1 MTNTTNTAAASSAA
15 ETKKCT
21 YCGKPI
27 ETLEKRE
34 IIYRGY
40 DSVRRKQ
47 VVKKESMDFCTPQC
61 GGNYQMGC
69 EG

>member
-1 MTNTTNTAAASSAA
+1 MNQETAAAPVVK
-15 ETKKCT
+15 TCP

-27 ETLEKRE
+27 DTPVVRKIFDRA
-34 IIYRGY
+34 Y
-40 DSVRRKQ
+40 DHVRRKQ
-47 VVKKESMDFCTPQC
+47 YVRERDVEFCSPQC

>member
-1 MTNTTNTAAASSAA
+1 MTTNTTDP
-15 ETKKCT
+15 TKAPKQCT
-21 YCGKPI
+21 YCSKPI
-27 ETLEKRE
+27 EALHQRE

-40 DSVRRKQ
+40 DRVQLRQ
-47 VVKKESMDFCTPQC
+47 VVKKERMDFCSPQC

>member
-1 MTNTTNTAAASSAA
+1 MNETTAPTQAAPQ
-15 ETKKCT
+15 KPCR

-27 ETLEKRE
+27 ETLAQRE

-40 DSVRRKQ
+40 DPQQRKQ
-47 VVKKESMDFCTPQC
+47 VVKKERMDFCSPQC

>member
-1 MTNTTNTAAASSAA
+1 MNTNTNTPAHP
-15 ETKKCT
+15 KKQCT

-27 ETLEKRE
+27 ETLHQRE

-40 DSVRRKQ
+40 DRVQRRQ
-47 VVKKESMDFCTPQC
+47 VVKKERMDFCSQQC

>member
-1 MTNTTNTAAASSAA
+1 MTTTNTKSSPAA
-15 ETKKCT
+15 KNCT

-27 ETLEKRE
+27 ETLAQRE

-40 DSVRRKQ
+40 DQVRRKQ
-47 VVKKESMDFCTPQC
+47 VVKKECMDFCSPQC

>member
-1 MTNTTNTAAASSAA
+1 MNTNTTTAQEQKPCA
-15 ETKKCT
+15 

-27 ETLEKRE
+27 ETKTTRE
-34 IIYRGY
+34 IFYRGY
-40 DSVRRKQ
+40 DHVRRKQ
-47 VVKKESMDFCTPQC
+47 VLKREYMDFCSPQC

>member
-1 MTNTTNTAAASSAA
+1 MTTETTSNQAP
-15 ETKKCT
+15 KKCI

-27 ETLEKRE
+27 EALHQRE

-40 DSVRRKQ
+40 DRMQRKQ
-47 VVKKESMDFCTPQC
+47 VVKREHMDFCSPQC